1 MSDVKKALESE
12 EPFNFQRD
20 GGTAKVG
27 NVIKVFLFLN
37 ECEF

>member
-12 EPFNFQRD
+12 EPFNFQSD

-27 NVIKVFLFLN
+27 NVIKVLFLN